1 MGTSSSSKGSP
12 SNVPMVPPW
21 VPDVP
26 GGPPDNAPPNTP
38 PEESVPPAQPP
49 TDNLDLAGVG
59 EGDGTPAPP
68 ALPTDDRARLAPPG
82 RFGAAR
88 MNLSAFARNSDRQA
102 MRRGIRHYVSQGYGG
117 SGAATRRM
125 GGTIRSSEALLSAV
139 SGGAANPFQ
148 APGAPLDPV
157 LLAGRSADDIMDA
170 VTDAVRPVDGT
181 QDSESSRAAIRDAL
195 SETLEQYPM
204 ADLLNLTDQQK
215 EYAIEAFV
223 AGDLYG
229 RFALDLGTHVIENAP
244 STSAGLSRLKEVR
257 DYIRETVAEAFRNLK
272 AKGETLSK
280 SRVATVVRD
289 AIKETFAVFEAY
301 TR

>member
-26 GGPPDNAPPNTP
+26 SGPPDNTP
-38 PEESVPPAQPP
+38 PDAAPDDGIPP
-49 TDNLDLAGVG
+49 TPTPGDNLDLAGVG
-59 EGDGTPAPP
+59 EGDGNPAPTP
-68 ALPTDDRARLAPPG
+68 VPTDDKARLAPAG

-88 MNLSAFARNSDRQA
+88 TNLTSFARNSDRQA

-117 SGAATRRM
+117 NGAATRRM

-148 APGAPLDPV
+148 ALGAPLDPA

-195 SETLEQYPM
+195 SDTLEKYPA

-215 EYAIEAFV
+215 EHAIEAFV

-229 RFALDLGTHVIENAP
+229 RFYLDLGTHVIENAP

-272 AKGETLSK
+272 AKGESLSK

-289 AIKETFAVFEAY
+289 AIRETFAVFEAY

>member
-1 MGTSSSSKGSP
+1 
-12 SNVPMVPPW
+12 
-21 VPDVP
+21 
-26 GGPPDNAPPNTP
+26 
-38 PEESVPPAQPP
+38 
-49 TDNLDLAGVG
+49 
-59 EGDGTPAPP
+59 
-68 ALPTDDRARLAPPG
+68 
-82 RFGAAR
+82 
-88 MNLSAFARNSDRQA
+88 
-102 MRRGIRHYVSQGYGG
+102 
-117 SGAATRRM
+117 
-125 GGTIRSSEALLSAV
+125 
-139 SGGAANPFQ
+139 
-148 APGAPLDPV
+148 
-157 LLAGRSADDIMDA
+157 MDA

-195 SETLEQYPM
+195 SDTLEQYPT

-272 AKGETLSK
+272 ARGETLSK

>member
-26 GGPPDNAPPNTP
+26 SGPPGDTPPDDGAPP
-38 PEESVPPAQPP
+38 PE
-49 TDNLDLAGVG
+49 DNLDLAGLG
-59 EGDGTPAPP
+59 EGDGTTPPP
-68 ALPTDDRARLAPPG
+68 AIPTDDKARLAPPG
-82 RFGAAR
+82 RFGGAR
-88 MNLSAFARNSDRQA
+88 TNLSSFARNSDRQA

-125 GGTIRSSEALLSAV
+125 GGTIRSSEALLTAV
-139 SGGAANPFQ
+139 SGAAANVLQ
-148 APGAPLDPV
+148 APGAPLDPA

-195 SETLEQYPM
+195 SDTLEQYPT
-204 ADLLNLTDQQK
+204 ADLLNMTDAQK

-229 RFALDLGTHVIENAP
+229 RFYLDLGTHVIQNAP
-244 STSAGLSRLKEVR
+244 SPTAGLSRLKEVR

-272 AKGETLSK
+272 SKSESLSK

-289 AIKETFAVFEAY
+289 AIRETFAVFEAY
-301 TR
+301 SR

>member
-26 GGPPDNAPPNTP
+26 SGPPDNAPPDDGI
-38 PEESVPPAQPP
+38 PPAPIP
-49 TDNLDLAGVG
+49 GDNLDLAGVG
-59 EGDGTPAPP
+59 EDVGSPTPP
-68 ALPTDDRARLAPPG
+68 AIPSDGKARLAPPG

-88 MNLSAFARNSDRQA
+88 ANLSSFARNNDRQA

-117 SGAATRRM
+117 SGSATRRM

-139 SGGAANPFQ
+139 SGGVANPFQ
-148 APGAPLDPV
+148 VPGAPLDPA

-195 SETLEQYPM
+195 SDTLEQYPT

-229 RFALDLGTHVIENAP
+229 RFSLDLGTHVIENAP
-244 STSAGLSRLKEVR
+244 STLAGLSRLKEVR

-272 AKGETLSK
+272 AKGESLSK

-289 AIKETFAVFEAY
+289 AIRETFAVFEAY